1 MKWENRNINVEEH
14 ANGPHFNKQ
23 HNAGAPLRLS
33 ESFFVDVLVDM
44 IVGNTKLYGH
54 SEKAA
59 ISLEISNET
68 FCLFSGMVLLRG
80 CHMLSDRKIYWETS
94 PELRNLH
101 HCCSKQHDK

>member
-33 ESFFVDVLVDM
+33 DSFFVDVLVDM

-54 SEKAA
+54 SEKAD
-59 ISLEISNET
+59 ISLDISNET
-68 FCLFSGMVLLRG
+68 LWLFSGMLFLRG
-80 CHMLSDRKIYWETS
+80 SICFQTVK
-94 PELRNLH
+94 
-101 HCCSKQHDK
+101 